1 MSGVAAGA
9 STDLESWA
17 AEIVTVA
24 REFSPDPADA
34 DRLDQLHAVYRSAYR
49 ALEEHFADLRRV
61 SSHRDVEDGGHLGS

>member
-1 MSGVAAGA
+1 MSGVAAGV
-9 STDLESWA
+9 STELESWA

-61 SSHRDVEDGGHLGS
+61 SSLRDVADGGHLGS